1 MSAADAVLD
10 MLNAEAECIREAVPI
25 AGVTATN
32 AEVVARDEHA
42 RSALGTLLNPD
53 HGDRHHW
60 YTCRLADGRI
70 AGRWSDS
77 WAEAVLY
84 VAMWTGV
91 AVERCVLDPG
101 GELHAAERAASH
113 DGGLFDL
120 LDLADER

>member
-1 MSAADAVLD
+1 MSDAVLD
-10 MLNAEAECIREAVPI
+10 MLNAEAECIRAAVPI
-25 AGVTATN
+25 AGATATD

-42 RSALGTLLNPD
+42 RAALGSLLTS
-53 HGDRHHW
+53 HGEPHQW

-101 GELHAAERAASH
+101 GELHSAERATDSAEP
-113 DGGLFDL
+113 GLFDL
-120 LDLADER
+120 LDLASEGDR

>member
-1 MSAADAVLD
+1 MSDAVLD
-10 MLNAEAECIREAVPI
+10 MLNAEAKCIRAAVPI
-25 AGVTATN
+25 AGATATE

-42 RSALGTLLNPD
+42 RAALGSMLTSQGEP
-53 HGDRHHW
+53 HQW

-77 WAEAVLY
+77 WVEAVLY

-101 GELHAAERAASH
+101 GELHTAERATATAEP
-113 DGGLFDL
+113 GLFDM
-120 LDLADER
+120 LDLAGGDER